1 MQRSTDRILTTHA
14 GSLPRPAALDDAFE
28 RRPAD
33 ADGYARTLR
42 QAVDDVVKQQVDVGV
57 DVVNDGEFGKS
68 SWTGYVTERLAGFE
82 PREMPANARG
92 LRDKD
97 RQDFAAYYDQAT
109 RAGTLWYMP
118 DGRLRTPASPI
129 QWVCTTPISYT
140 GQAAL
145 QRDID
150 NLRHALDELH
160 AAGRVTEA
168 FLPVAA
174 PASVEAGR
182 TNEHYA
188 SEEEFVYALAEALRV
203 EYETIVN
210 AGLLVQVD
218 DAFIP
223 YNYDRFLV
231 QGKSLAEY
239 LTHCELRIE
248 ALNHALRNVPE
259 DRVRY
264 HICWGSWHGPH
275 ASDVPFKD
283 IVHLVLRVKAQ
294 AYLFEAANV
303 RHEHEYHIWEN
314 TPLPEDKIL
323 IPGVVSHA
331 TNVLEHPE
339 LVAERLD
346 RFVQRVGKQ
355 NVMGGTDCGLGGR
368 VHPQLVWA
376 KLRVLAEGA
385 ALASGSQLP
394 GTALHGQP

>member
-1 MQRSTDRILTTHA
+1 
-14 GSLPRPAALDDAFE
+14 
-28 RRPAD
+28 
-33 ADGYARTLR
+33 
-42 QAVDDVVKQQVDVGV
+42 
-57 DVVNDGEFGKS
+57 
-68 SWTGYVTERLAGFE
+68 
-82 PREMPANARG
+82 
-92 LRDKD
+92 
-97 RQDFAAYYDQAT
+97 
-109 RAGTLWYMP
+109 
-118 DGRLRTPASPI
+118 
-129 QWVCTTPISYT
+129 VCTAPVTYT

-145 QRDID
+145 QRDIS
-150 NLRHALDELH
+150 NTMSALR
-160 AAGRVTEA
+160 GVQVTEA

-182 TNEHYA
+182 SNDYYA
-188 SEEEFVYALAEALRV
+188 TEEEFVYALAEALRV
-203 EYETIVN
+203 EYETIAR

-231 QGKSLAEY
+231 QGMSMAEY
-239 LTHCELRIE
+239 LKHCELRID

-303 RHEHEYHIWEN
+303 RHEHEYHLWEA
-314 TPLPEDKIL
+314 TRLPEGKIL

-339 LVAERLD
+339 LVAERIN
-346 RFVQRVGKQ
+346 RFAQLVGKE

-385 ALASGSQLP
+385 ALAS
-394 GTALHGQP
+394 TARD

>member
-1 MQRSTDRILTTHA
+1 
-14 GSLPRPAALDDAFE
+14 
-28 RRPAD
+28 
-33 ADGYARTLR
+33 
-42 QAVDDVVKQQVDVGV
+42 
-57 DVVNDGEFGKS
+57 
-68 SWTGYVTERLAGFE
+68 
-82 PREMPANARG
+82 MPASARG
-92 LRDKD
+92 MRDKD
-97 RQDFAAYYDQAT
+97 RQDFAEYYDQAT

-118 DGRLRTPASPI
+118 DGRLRTPAPPV
-129 QWVCTTPISYT
+129 QWVCTEPLTYT

-150 NLRHALDELH
+150 NTRHALN
-160 AAGRVTEA
+160 GTQVTEA

-188 SEEEFVYALAEALRV
+188 SEEEFVFALAEAMRV

-223 YNYDRFLV
+223 YNYERFLV
-231 QGKSLAEY
+231 QGKSMAEY
-239 LTHCELRIE
+239 LKHCELRIE

-264 HICWGSWHGPH
+264 HICSGSWHGPH
-275 ASDVPFKD
+275 ASDVRFKD
-283 IVHLVLRVKAQ
+283 IVHLVLHVKAQ

-303 RHEHEYHIWEN
+303 RHEHEYHLWE
-314 TPLPEDKIL
+314 TTRLPADKIL

-346 RFVQRVGKQ
+346 RFVQRVGKE

-368 VHPQLVWA
+368 VHPQLAWA

-385 ALASGSQLP
+385 ALASRTGSLAR
-394 GTALHGQP
+394 G

>member
-14 GSLPRPAALDDAFE
+14 GTLPRPAELDDAYDRRSSDAAAFGTALE
-28 RRPAD
+28 R
-33 ADGYARTLR
+33 
-42 QAVDDVVKQQVDVGV
+42 AVGDVLKKQVEVGV
-57 DVVNDGEFGKS
+57 DVVNDGEFGKGGGTQAS
-68 SWTGYVTERLAGFE
+68 NWILYARERLGGFE
-82 PREMPANARG
+82 SRPMPANAQG

-97 RQDFAAYYDQAT
+97 RQDFAEYYDQAT
-109 RAGTLWYMP
+109 RAGTLWY
-118 DGRLRTPASPI
+118 LPAGPVRPPSAPL
-129 QWVCTTPISYT
+129 QWVCMAPVTYT
-140 GQAAL
+140 GQAVL

-150 NLRHALDELH
+150 NALRAIQTVH
-160 AAGRVTEA
+160 VTEA

-174 PASVEAGR
+174 PASVEFGR
-182 TNEHYA
+182 ANEHYA
-188 SEEEFVYALAEALRV
+188 SEEEFVYALADALRV

-210 AGLLVQVD
+210 AGLLLQID

-231 QGKSLAEY
+231 DGKSMVEY
-239 LTHCELRIE
+239 LKHCALRID

-283 IVHLVLRVKAQ
+283 IVDLVLRVKAQ
-294 AYLFEAANV
+294 AYSFEAANV
-303 RHEHEYHIWEN
+303 RHEHEYHMWE
-314 TPLPEDKIL
+314 TTRLPEGKIL

-339 LVAERLD
+339 LVAERIN
-346 RFVQRVGKQ
+346 RFAERVGKE
-355 NVMGGTDCGLGGR
+355 NVIGGTDCGLGGR

-385 ALASGSQLP
+385 ALASRSGSLA
-394 GTALHGQP
+394 TV